1 MVKICLARLN
11 TEVAFF
17 VVIKEEICSTIYK
30 ATRFT
35 KRPADSTIYFVILFC
50 DIIMVMEQRKG
61 FTVLEIVIV
70 AIFSSLLLVLFFLQK
85 ANVDAMNRDEKR
97 KEAINAMYYALEEGF
112 YAQNKFYPEKISD
125 DNLKVMD
132 ISH

>member
-1 MVKICLARLN
+1 
-11 TEVAFF
+11 
-17 VVIKEEICSTIYK
+17 
-30 ATRFT
+30 
-35 KRPADSTIYFVILFC
+35 
-50 DIIMVMEQRKG
+50 MVMEQRKG

-112 YAQNKFYPEKISD
+112 YAQNKFYPEKIYD
-125 DNLKVMD
+125 ENLKVMD
-132 ISH
+132 PELFNDPMGVNIGNTGSEYVYEPANCENGTCKEYILRAKLEKENDYIKRNRD